1 MCPPS
6 AERHATARCSCSW
19 LRWPAAL
26 LAGIPTILQQHATA
40 PNAVDIG
47 FAHDMI
53 DHHDQAV
60 LMALRLS
67 GKEGIDPVVAKF
79 ADEVII
85 FQRWELGLL
94 DSELENWGE
103 PHGDLDRTAMEW
115 MGMSSSVAAM
125 PGMQSEE
132 ALDQLDE
139 ATGIEASRLF
149 LTMMGE
155 HHLGGVHMA
164 EYAAEHGS
172 DPQIRELAAVTA
184 RNQRIEAKEY
194 EAQLQRLAAA

>member
-1 MCPPS
+1 
-6 AERHATARCSCSW
+6 
-19 LRWPAAL
+19 
-26 LAGIPTILQQHATA
+26 
-40 PNAVDIG
+40 
-47 FAHDMI
+47 
-53 DHHDQAV
+53 
-60 LMALRLS
+60 
-67 GKEGIDPVVAKF
+67 
-79 ADEVII
+79 
-85 FQRWELGLL
+85 
-94 DSELENWGE
+94 
-103 PHGDLDRTAMEW
+103 
-115 MGMSSSVAAM
+115 MSSSVAAM

-172 DPQIRELAAVTA
+172 DPQIRELAARMA